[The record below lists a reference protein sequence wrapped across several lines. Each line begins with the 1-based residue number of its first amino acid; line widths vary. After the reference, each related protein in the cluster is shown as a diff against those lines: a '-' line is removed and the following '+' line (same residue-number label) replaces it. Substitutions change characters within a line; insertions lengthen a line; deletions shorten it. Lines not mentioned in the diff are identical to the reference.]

1 MTTFLNLTEDLLYPE
16 DDGNPMSES
25 LSGAEKYGTQKL
37 NTVIREN
44 SILSANSAFFFND
57 ADAGGGLA

>member
-1 MTTFLNLTEDLLYPE
+1 M
-16 DDGNPMSES
+16 
-25 LSGAEKYGTQKL
+25 LSKLVFQQPDNRYSTQKL